1 MNKVRNQMTLLL
13 GRLNRRHV
21 QFFLVTLYL
30 ILFVLG
36 AGAPGAEGDI
46 GM

>member
-1 MNKVRNQMTLLL
+1 MNYYRNQVSLLL
-13 GRLNRRHV
+13 GRVNRRHV
-21 QFFLVTLYL
+21 QLLMVVLYL

-36 AGAPGAEGDI
+36 AGEPGAEGDI

>member
-1 MNKVRNQMTLLL
+1 MNYYRNQISLLL
-13 GRLNRRHV
+13 GRFNRRHV
-21 QFFLVTLYL
+21 QFFLVILYL